1 MWLHFGTDQGAALT
15 DDDGNEIATLSSW
28 RTERRM
34 NTIPVFIDA
43 GAVRHIAGYS
53 EALVTMEFW
62 VSDMD
67 AFDDFMRQWIA
78 ARAEVDEYTPV

>member
-1 MWLHFGTDQGAALT
+1 MWLHFGTDVGAALT

-28 RTERRM
+28 HTERRT
-34 NTIPVFIDA
+34 NVIPFNLGD
-43 GAVRHIAGYS
+43 GAVRHRTGLS

-67 AFDDFMRQWIA
+67 AFDDFMRQWITS
-78 ARAEVDEYTPV
+78 RAEVDE